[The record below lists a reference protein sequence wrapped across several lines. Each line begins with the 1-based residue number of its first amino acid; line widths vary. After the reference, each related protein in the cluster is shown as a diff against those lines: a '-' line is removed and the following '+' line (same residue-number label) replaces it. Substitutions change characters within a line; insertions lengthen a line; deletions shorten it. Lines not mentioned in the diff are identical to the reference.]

1 MKGESTVRIVV
12 AGSRGYV
19 GSVLTPVLRA
29 AGHTVTELDTGF
41 YEGCDF
47 GGTYPGPLE
56 QYIDIRS
63 IAAHHLRGADA
74 VVCLAA
80 LSNDPLGS
88 LNPLLTQSINLHGT
102 LRLAR
107 VAKYAGVSRFVF
119 FSSCSLY
126 GAAKS
131 GAAGEDAPMSPVTPY
146 GESKARAE
154 EGLARLADER
164 FTPTYLRHATAYGPS
179 PRLRLDIVAN
189 NLSALAV
196 TTGNVRL
203 ESDGSPWRPLVHVE
217 DMSRTCLAVLEAP
230 RELVH
235 DEAFNVGRDEDNLQV
250 RDIAELVR
258 DAVAGS
264 QLSMA
269 PGAGPDRRDYR
280 VDFSKLRSTFPNL
293 QLAHTVAGGVV
304 ELVEAYQRF
313 GLEAAD
319 LTGSRYFRLPQI
331 RRLLETGEVDHMLRR
346 PAPALAPASGQ

>member
-1 MKGESTVRIVV
+1 MRVVV

-19 GSVLTPVLRA
+19 GAVLTPMLRA
-29 AGHTVTELDTGF
+29 AGHLVTELDAGF

-47 GGTYPGPLE
+47 GSGVDEPLQE
-56 QYIDIRS
+56 HIDIRS

-88 LNPLLTQSINLHGT
+88 LNPALTQSINLHGT

-107 VAKYAGVSRFVF
+107 VAKYAGVPRFVF

-126 GAAKS
+126 GAARA
-131 GAAGEDAPMSPVTPY
+131 GAVAEDAPMMPVTPY

-154 EGLARLADER
+154 EGLARLADEH
-164 FTPTYLRHATAYGPS
+164 FSPTYLRHATAYGPS
-179 PRLRLDIVAN
+179 PRLRLDVVAN
-189 NLSALAV
+189 NLSAHAV
-196 TTGNVRL
+196 ATGTVL
-203 ESDGSPWRPLVHVE
+203 LQSDGTPWRPLVHVS

-258 DAVAGS
+258 DAVPGS
-264 QLSMA
+264 SLSIA
-269 PGAGPDRRDYR
+269 AGAGPDLRDYR
-280 VDFSKLRSTFPNL
+280 VDFSKLSGTFPQL
-293 QLAHTVAGGVV
+293 QLAHTVAAGVT
-304 ELVEAYQRF
+304 ELVEAYHRNA
-313 GLEAAD
+313 LDVSD
-319 LTGSRYFRLPQI
+319 LTGERYFRLPRI
-331 RRLLETGEVDHMLRR
+331 KRLLDLGTVDDMLRR
-346 PAPALAPASGQ
+346 PAAPVVQPVGGR

>member
-1 MKGESTVRIVV
+1 MRIVV

-19 GSVLTPVLRA
+19 GAVLTPLLRA
-29 AGHTVTELDTGF
+29 AGHTVTELDAGF

-47 GGTYPGPLE
+47 GAPGAQPLE
-56 QYIDIRS
+56 EHVDIRT

-80 LSNDPLGS
+80 LSNDPLAS

-107 VAKYAGVSRFVF
+107 VAKYAGVKRFVF

-126 GAAKS
+126 GTAKS
-131 GAAGEDAPMSPVTPY
+131 GAAGEDAPMEPVTPY

-154 EGLARLADER
+154 EGLTRLADEH

-189 NLSALAV
+189 QLSALAI

-203 ESDGSPWRPLVHVE
+203 HSDGTPWRPLVHVE

-235 DEAFNVGRDEDNLQV
+235 NEAFNVGRDEDNLQV
-250 RDIAELVR
+250 RDIAAMVCA
-258 DAVAGS
+258 AVPGAK
-264 QLSMA
+264 LSLA

-280 VDFSKLRSTFPNL
+280 VDFSKLRSTFPQL
-293 QLAHTVAGGVV
+293 QLSHTVADGVV
-304 ELVEAYQRF
+304 ELVEAYQRV

-319 LTGSRYFRLPQI
+319 LTGSRYFRLPRI
-331 RRLLETGEVDHMLRR
+331 KHLLERGEVDDMLRR
-346 PAPALAPASGQ
+346 PAAPLESAVGF